1 MDVQKLFAERIGGE
15 QFGKVKK
22 VFKFTLINNAKQ
34 AFIEKNPDVKV
45 IDMGVGEPEELPSAG
60 IMTALDDAAR
70 VKANRIYPCN
80 GILEFQEAA
89 ARYLQREF
97 GIAVDPK
104 TEVMHCIGAKT
115 ALAQIPL
122 AFVNPGDTV
131 VATTPGYP
139 VLPQAAEWLGAEV
152 VSLPLEARHGFM
164 PDGAQLAETIK
175 EKEPKIVLLNYPNNP
190 TGALATRNFLERVIS
205 LAHEHEFII
214 VQDAA
219 YADYVY
225 DGDFIS
231 PLQLDGGK
239 DVTLELYSLSKGFN
253 MQGYR
258 IGFVAGGAPLVQA
271 FSHVKD
277 NTDNGQFIA
286 IQKAAIHAL
295 DSEMDFLRHNKE
307 KYLRRMQRV
316 STIFSQAGIEV
327 EPSPSTFYLYLR
339 VPDEYDGV
347 RLSNA
352 QDMADLLISRY
363 GIVTV
368 PWDNA
373 GAYLR
378 LSMTF
383 EVGNDDFPSEDSV
396 LEALSERLLQ
406 TPRA

>member
-1 MDVQKLFAERIGGE
+1 MDVQKLFAHRIGGD

-34 AFIEKNPDVKV
+34 AFMEKNPDVKV
-45 IDMGVGEPEELPSAG
+45 IDMGVGEPEELPSSG

-70 VKANRIYPCN
+70 IKANRIYPCN

-89 ARYLQREF
+89 ARYLKRDF
-97 GIAVDPK
+97 GIEVDPR

-115 ALAQIPL
+115 ALAQIPF
-122 AFVNPGDTV
+122 AFVNPGDV
-131 VATTPGYP
+131 VLATTPGYP

-152 VSLPLEARHGFM
+152 ISLPLEARHGFL
-164 PDGAQLAETIK
+164 PDVEELEQTIK
-175 EKEPKIVLLNYPNNP
+175 TKKPKILLLNYPNNP
-190 TGALATRNFLERVIS
+190 TGAVATRAFFERVIA
-205 LAHEHEFII
+205 LAHQHQFVI

-225 DGDFIS
+225 DGEFIS
-231 PLQLDGGK
+231 PLHLDGGK

-258 IGFVAGGAPLVQA
+258 IGFVAGGAPLMQA

-286 IQKAAIHAL
+286 IQRAAIQAL
-295 DSEMDFLRHNKE
+295 DSEKAFLNDNRD

-316 STIFSQAGIEV
+316 SAILNQAGIEV
-327 EPSPSTFYLYLR
+327 EPSPSTFYLYVKVPSEYRGVQLR
-339 VPDEYDGV
+339 
-347 RLSNA
+347 NA
-352 QDMADLLISRY
+352 QDMADMLISRY
-363 GIVTV
+363 GLVTV

-378 LSMTF
+378 FSMTF
-383 EVGNDDFPSEDSV
+383 EVGNDDFISEDSV
-396 LEALSERLLQ
+396 LEALSDRLLKDLS
-406 TPRA
+406 A

>member
-1 MDVQKLFAERIGGE
+1 MNTQDLFAERIGGK
-15 QFGKVKK
+15 QFGKVQK

-34 AFIEKNPDVKV
+34 AFIEKNPDIKV
-45 IDMGVGEPEELPSAG
+45 IDMGVGEPEELPSEG
-60 IMTALDDAAR
+60 IMHALDEAAR

-89 ARYLQREF
+89 ARYLMRDF
-97 GIAVDPK
+97 NIDVDPS

-122 AFVNPGDTV
+122 AFVNPGDV
-131 VATTPGYP
+131 VVTTTPGYP

-152 VSLPLEARHGFM
+152 VSIPLEAKHRFL
-164 PDGAQLAETIK
+164 PDLEGLERTIK
-175 EKEPKIVLLNYPNNP
+175 EKRPKLLLLNYPNNP
-190 TGALATRNFLERVIS
+190 TGAVATKAFFERVVK
-205 LAHEHEFII
+205 LAHEYSFVV

-225 DGDFIS
+225 SGDFAS
-231 PLQLDGGK
+231 PLHVDGGK
-239 DVTLELYSLSKGFN
+239 EVTLEVYSLSKGFN

-258 IGFVAGGAPLVQA
+258 IGFVAGGAPLVKA

-277 NTDNGQFIA
+277 NIDNGQFIA
-286 IQKAAIHAL
+286 IQKAAIQAL
-295 DSEMDFLRHNKE
+295 DCERAFLDFNRE

-316 STIFSQAGIEV
+316 SAILNKAGIEI
-327 EPSPSTFYLYLR
+327 EPSPSTFYLYVK
-339 VPDEYDGV
+339 VPEEFRGV
-347 RLSNA
+347 RLKNA
-352 QDMADLLISRY
+352 QEMADMLIARY
-363 GIVTV
+363 GLVTV

-383 EVGNDDFPSEDSV
+383 EVGNDDFPNEDSV
-396 LEALSERLLQ
+396 LSALEERFLKGS
-406 TPRA
+406 